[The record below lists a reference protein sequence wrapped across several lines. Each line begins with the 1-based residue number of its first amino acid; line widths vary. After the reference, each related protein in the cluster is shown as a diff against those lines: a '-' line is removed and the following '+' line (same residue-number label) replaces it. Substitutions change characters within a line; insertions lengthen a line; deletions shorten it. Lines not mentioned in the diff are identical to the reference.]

1 MVVVVVVVVDVE
13 EEVVVRGEVT
23 VLVVELDIRVLVD
36 KLTVVVDGREVL
48 GV

>member
-1 MVVVVVVVVDVE
+1 MLVVVVVVVDVE

>member
-1 MVVVVVVVVDVE
+1 MLVVVVVVVDVE

-36 KLTVVVDGREVL
+36 KLSVVVDGREVL